1 MKKSELSLLYFPES
15 TPAMATNHLI
25 RWIHGCPPPDE
36 VAGSYR
42 LSSLVKVDHLLASEV
57 DYQLFVRI
65 VGRNLAK
72 PNETHNLVSGL
83 FYLCSVSSFRTGYE
97 HNFLS

>member
-36 VAGSYR
+36 IAGSYR
-42 LSSLVKVDHLLASEV
+42 LSSFSEAAHFPASVV
-57 DYQLFVRI
+57 DYQTL
-65 VGRNLAK
+65 G
-72 PNETHNLVSGL
+72 
-83 FYLCSVSSFRTGYE
+83 
-97 HNFLS
+97 